1 MPGVATL
8 CVATH
13 LQSAARTGGYLEWV
27 TELAESELSEGA
39 QGAPTAPGADYA
51 ERLLAELNDA
61 QRAAVTH
68 GEGPLLVLAGAG
80 SGKTRVLTHRIA
92 YLLATG
98 RARPGEILAITFT
111 NKAAQE
117 MRERVERL
125 VGRATRAM
133 WVMTFHSACAR
144 IMRAEAER
152 LGYSRGFT
160 IYDEAD
166 SLRMVKRCM
175 EELEVDPKRYPPR
188 AIRSQISGAKNK
200 LLDAAE
206 FQQTQG
212 SVFEETA
219 GEIYALYER
228 RMLEAN
234 AMDFDDLLVRTV
246 NVLELFEP
254 ARDRWRRAFGQ
265 VLVDEYQDTNRA
277 QYRLLQLLAEEHR
290 NLFVVGDDAQCVL
303 EGTLIK
309 MGDGSERPV
318 ESIGVGDYVMSSVGK
333 GEFGPARISQVHTS
347 KDTHG
352 IAIST
357 RSGRRLVTTPDHM
370 HFAGFRLGTTPQ
382 MHLTYLMWKR
392 DVGFRVGVSR
402 VYTEGQK
409 KPTIGIRQRCFSE
422 RADAVW
428 VISSHGSDAEARVA
442 EAQLSLQYGLPT
454 LPFYRRKSGSG
465 NSLVGN
471 QELIDEVFASVDSEA
486 GGLQLLEDEGLSF
499 NHPHHRASSS
509 YRRRNLTLTLCAER
523 RNARPRHRIAVHG
536 QDPAGRTAL
545 EEIGLSVRPA
555 GNGRNSW
562 RFETVLKDFGDA
574 ADLAQKIQAALE
586 VETLIQGRFGPP
598 QPGRVVGNS
607 LPCIPASSVRPGMTV
622 FAGDGSYDIVEWV
635 SRVPLERPVY
645 DLDVEDTHNFVA
657 NGIVTHN
664 SIYSFRHAE
673 IRNILDFEKDFPD
686 ADVVMLEQNYRSTQT
701 ILSATNSLIANNREN
716 RLKKLFTD
724 GAEGEPIQVA
734 QLADEHEEARW
745 VAGEVERLVTDEG
758 VRRDEIA
765 VFYRTNAMSRVLEDT
780 LVRFELPYQVIG
792 GTKFYER
799 AEIKDAVAYL
809 SLLVNP
815 SDAISFVRVVNSPRR
830 GIGNTSQGRLLSHA
844 NTTGKPIWEVA
855 ARPDLVPGMGAA
867 ALKAISRFHATVE
880 GLRQRAATAPV
891 AELMEA
897 MLHETGYLEALEAE
911 RTVEAEGRV
920 ENLQELIGVAGEF
933 DANRELEGDG
943 EVSPLEEF
951 LQQISLYTEQD
962 AIREQESLV
971 TLMTIHNAKGLEYE
985 TVILIG
991 CEEGVFP
998 HMRSLEEGGEEEE
1011 RRLCYVG
1018 MTRARSRLYLTYA
1031 RERRI
1036 FGGRREPAIASRFLD
1051 ELPEELVERE
1061 RSEPRAGSPWAPV
1074 GGAIGEP
1081 IKPGPALELATGDD
1095 IVHASFGE
1103 GVVTGIE
1110 PGGVIVVRFADDGQ
1124 ERKLMADYAPIK
1136 KR

>member
-1 MPGVATL
+1 M
-8 CVATH
+8 
-13 LQSAARTGGYLEWV
+13 

-39 QGAPTAPGADYA
+39 QGAPTAPGADQV

-61 QRAAVTH
+61 QREAVTH

-111 NKAAQE
+111 NKAAGE

-144 IMRAEAER
+144 IMRVEAER
-152 LGYSRGFT
+152 LGYSRSFT

-200 LLDAAE
+200 LLDASE

-219 GEIYALYER
+219 GDVYALYER

-246 NVLELFEP
+246 NVLELFEA

-277 QYRLLQLLAEEHR
+277 QYRLLQLLAEDHR
-290 NLFVVGDDAQCVL
+290 NLFVVGDDAQ
-303 EGTLIK
+303 
-309 MGDGSERPV
+309 
-318 ESIGVGDYVMSSVGK
+318 
-333 GEFGPARISQVHTS
+333 
-347 KDTHG
+347 
-352 IAIST
+352 
-357 RSGRRLVTTPDHM
+357 
-370 HFAGFRLGTTPQ
+370 
-382 MHLTYLMWKR
+382 
-392 DVGFRVGVSR
+392 
-402 VYTEGQK
+402 
-409 KPTIGIRQRCFSE
+409 
-422 RADAVW
+422 
-428 VISSHGSDAEARVA
+428 
-442 EAQLSLQYGLPT
+442 
-454 LPFYRRKSGSG
+454 
-465 NSLVGN
+465 
-471 QELIDEVFASVDSEA
+471 
-486 GGLQLLEDEGLSF
+486 
-499 NHPHHRASSS
+499 
-509 YRRRNLTLTLCAER
+509 
-523 RNARPRHRIAVHG
+523 
-536 QDPAGRTAL
+536 
-545 EEIGLSVRPA
+545 
-555 GNGRNSW
+555 
-562 RFETVLKDFGDA
+562 
-574 ADLAQKIQAALE
+574 
-586 VETLIQGRFGPP
+586 
-598 QPGRVVGNS
+598 
-607 LPCIPASSVRPGMTV
+607 
-622 FAGDGSYDIVEWV
+622 
-635 SRVPLERPVY
+635 
-645 DLDVEDTHNFVA
+645 
-657 NGIVTHN
+657 

-673 IRNILDFEKDFPD
+673 IRNILDFERDFPD
-686 ADVVMLEQNYRSTQT
+686 ASVAMLEQNYRSTQT
-701 ILSATNSLIANNREN
+701 ILSATNALIAKNHEN
-716 RLKKLFTD
+716 RPKRLFTD
-724 GAEGEPIQVA
+724 GAQGEPIQVV
-734 QLADEHEEARW
+734 QLGDEHEEARW

-758 VRRDEIA
+758 VARDEIA

-799 AEIKDAVAYL
+799 AEVKDAVAYL

-815 SDAISFVRVVNSPRR
+815 SDAISFARVVNSPRR

-844 NTTGKPIWEVA
+844 NTTGLPIWEVA
-855 ARPDLVPGMGAA
+855 GRPDAVPGLGAA
-867 ALKAISRFHATVE
+867 AVKAISRFHQTIE
-880 GLRQRAATAPV
+880 GLRERAATAPV
-891 AELMEA
+891 AELLESL
-897 MLHETGYLEALEAE
+897 LHETGYFEALEAE

-933 DANRELEGDG
+933 DANRELEGDA
-943 EVSPLEEF
+943 EVPPLEEF
-951 LQQISLYTEQD
+951 LQQISLYTDQD
-962 AIREQESLV
+962 SIAEQESLV

-985 TVILIG
+985 TVFIIG

-998 HMRSLEEGGEEEE
+998 HMRALEEGGEEEE

-1051 ELPEELVERE
+1051 ELPDELVEQE
-1061 RSEPRAGSPWAPV
+1061 RSAPQAGRPWRPV
-1074 GGAIGEP
+1074 GGALGEP
-1081 IKPGPALELATGDD
+1081 IKPGPAVELQTGDD

-1103 GVVTGIE
+1103 GVVTGTE
-1110 PGGVIVVRFADDGQ
+1110 PGGVVVVRFAGDGQ

-1136 KR
+1136 KK